1 MAGITA
7 GTIRSIIGT
16 IRIAMDGVGIG
27 IIRTIGVGDI
37 HIIIITTIHT
47 IRTTIRT
54 TIRIARH
61 IVRHITTLLTQGRVV

>member
-37 HIIIITTIHT
+37 HIITITTITT
-47 IRTTIRT
+47 IRTIRT

-61 IVRHITTLLTQGRVV
+61 IARHITTLLTQGRVV

>member
-47 IRTTIRT
+47 IRTTIR
-54 TIRIARH
+54 IARH